1 MGGGSPR
8 TSEYLCTKSD
18 VSVISNIGQFD
29 GVNSMI
35 NSSSSS
41 NNQSDSESDVD
52 DNDDTEYDTENEVE
66 PDTSPI
72 MISPVKKPKGRQLKV
87 LKASSL
93 PLVTLLNARS
103 LYNKHENFKTFMT
116 ELGIEAAIVSETW
129 ERDDKTLE
137 NLLHMSNYKVHSHR
151 RTLFSVVCG
160 NIPSVHRRTKVKANR
175 QPGGACALVY
185 NENRFKVTD

>member
-93 PLVTLLNARS
+93 PLVTLLNAQS

-129 ERDDKTLE
+129 ERDDKTLD
-137 NLLHMSNYKVHSHR
+137 NLLQMSNYKVHSHR
-151 RTLFSVVCG
+151 RQTDSQGVLVPWY
-160 NIPSVHRRTKVKANR
+160 IMRTDSR
-175 QPGGACALVY
+175 LQ
-185 NENRFKVTD
+185 T